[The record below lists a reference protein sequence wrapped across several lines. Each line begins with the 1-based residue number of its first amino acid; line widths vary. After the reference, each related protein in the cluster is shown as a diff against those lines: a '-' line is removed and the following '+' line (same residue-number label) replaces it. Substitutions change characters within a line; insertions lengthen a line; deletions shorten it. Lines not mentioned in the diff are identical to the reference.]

1 MATTTAI
8 IQLVVRRDTAANWTS
23 NNPTLKQGEVGYETD
38 TEFHKIGDGS
48 TAWTSLIYYHGPP
61 WLQGIDGGSPSSTF
75 PGAPTGSFYGVMSTA
90 P

>member
-1 MATTTAI
+1 MATYNIT
-8 IQLVVRRDTAANWTS
+8 QQQRRDDAADWTS
-23 NNPTLKQGEVGYETD
+23 IDPTLAAGEIGWESD
-38 TEFHKIGDGS
+38 TNKFKIGDGS